1 MATEVGE
8 LTAAVKNLV
17 RIVES
22 KLLKEELPSLHKKME
37 EMTASL
43 SQISTIPKSGSDGST
58 EEAEVHP
65 RKFCGQKDC
74 IPCSPMIATVR
85 QLEREEVLKIPGVAE
100 AIQYTAA
107 MAKMGYQE
115 ESWAKVPKVA
125 EAISFHKLMLT
136 PVTAEVG
143 G

>member
-43 SQISTIPKSGSDGST
+43 SQISTIQKSGSDGST
-58 EEAEVHP
+58 KGTDAHP
-65 RKFCGQKDC
+65 PKFCGELACPACLPTIKA
-74 IPCSPMIATVR
+74 IR
-85 QLEREEVLKIPGVAE
+85 KLERGEVLALPGVQD
-100 AIQYTAA
+100 AITYTEG
-107 MAKMGYQE
+107 MAKMGYQGQ
-115 ESWAKVPKVA
+115 SWAKVPKAV
-125 EAISFHKLMLT
+125 EAVTFHKLMLT
-136 PVTAEVG
+136 PVEAEVG